1 MQTTINL
8 GWLKDHNACSS
19 GVSWFKAQKERDTIK
34 IIHKL
39 VAKERFDWANWIIT
53 RNLTQIQNVQYA
65 VFSAELVLHIYTE
78 YNSNDKR
85 PARAITKAKKYLAAA
100 DAAYAA
106 YAADAAAYAAYAAA
120 DAYAA
125 AADPADA
132 KAAYAAARK
141 SQKTDLLVMIE
152 KWASES

>member
-1 MQTTINL
+1 MQTTITIE
-8 GWLKDHNACSS
+8 WLKDHNACSS

-39 VAKERFDWANWIIT
+39 VAKDKFDWANWIIT

-106 YAADAAAYAAYAAA
+106 AYAVADAAADAAAAAAAAA
-120 DAYAA
+120 DA
-125 AADPADA
+125 DADA
-132 KAAYAAARK
+132 DDAVVVWLRK
-141 SQKTDLLVMIE
+141 D
-152 KWASES
+152 

>member
-39 VAKERFDWANWIIT
+39 VAKDKFDWANWIIT

-100 DAAYAA
+100 A
-106 YAADAAAYAAYAAA
+106 AAYAAA
-120 DAYAA
+120 DAAMDAA
-125 AADPADA
+125 YDADA
-132 KAAYAAARK
+132 KEKIIKYGI
-141 SQKTDLLVMIE
+141 SLLE
-152 KWASES
+152 EN